1 MVNPLLERAPPEEFA
16 RRGQLIEKEEKL
28 ELFPRLSEVVK
39 AGLRTSANDTPPDK
53 WRQAPVAIRLAFGW
67 ADTELELPVLKGQV
81 AARVPAVC
89 QRCLEPFEL
98 VLEADMKLLFRG
110 PGRRTDSSPDYEV
123 WELDEPSIRP
133 LDVVDEALVMVVP
146 FAALHESEDAC
157 GPLAAKSSL
166 ETKTEV
172 RPFADLKSQLRR
184 KE

>member
-1 MVNPLLERAPPEEFA
+1 MVNPLLQRAPPEAFA
-16 RRGQLIEKEEKL
+16 RRGQVIEKQEKL
-28 ELFPRLSEVVK
+28 ELFPRLMEVISTD
-39 AGLRTSANDTPPDK
+39 LRALANATPPDK

-67 ADTELELPVLKGQV
+67 ADTDQELSVLAGHV

-98 VLEADMKLLFRG
+98 MLETDLKLLFCAPGG
-110 PGRRTDSSPDYEV
+110 PADQSTEYEV

-146 FAALHESEDAC
+146 FAALHESEESC
-157 GPLAAKSSL
+157 GPLAG
-166 ETKTEV
+166 KTGIESKPGL
-172 RPFADLKSQLRR
+172 RPFADLKSQLRH